1 MKRYRHRGRTTQRT
15 RKASV
20 LITVTIVSMFS
31 MLLGVSLV
39 THYAVEE
46 AKQVDE
52 SLAKVRVYWAHMGHV
67 DYVLSKARQIGTING
82 GLCYGAVRPIS
93 SVFAFDDTGAGAYDA
108 TDNVCVANASPD
120 FNPQRVGALWGI
132 ISELDNS
139 TAELNGVPA
148 RRRWDYGNNYVLEF
162 DLAALE
168 LEVDP
173 RIGKVRLISDY
184 VTPSIATVPPV
195 IDGMP
200 NRVRDYEVN
209 VCFVTSA
216 NLTDPTATSCTAAQ
230 DIPGAN
236 HNDGTSRIVAA
247 KRCFFSPTDTIVD
260 TDVCDETP

>member
-1 MKRYRHRGRTTQRT
+1 MRRQRYRGRSATQRT

-52 SLAKVRVYWAHMGHV
+52 SLAKVRIYWAHMGHV

-82 GLCYGAVRPIS
+82 GMCYGSLDS

-108 TDNVCVANASPD
+108 TDNDCVANASPD
-120 FNPQRVGALWGI
+120 LNPQRIGALWDI

-168 LEVDP
+168 LQVDP
-173 RIGKVRLISDY
+173 RTGKVRIISDY
-184 VTPSIATVPPV
+184 VTPDIAAVPPV
-195 IDGMP
+195 IDGLP
-200 NRVRDYEVN
+200 GRVRDYEVN
-209 VCFVTSA
+209 VCFVASA
-216 NLTDPTATSCTAAQ
+216 DLTNPTATSCTAAQ